1 MESKAVKIFRVRGEY
16 RMSEDD
22 NFKTAKNFAL
32 ESAEKNLDAEVKNF
46 LRENFNN
53 LDDDDVL
60 DISAKFLKKNEP
72 RFTRES
78 LPNDEMICYADTEAQ
93 INLIDLDN
101 FKKNFAV
108 FKLEKKVEALQNNLI
123 LLQNYLPEI
132 VVRTEKISLNPRD
145 DLEYYKR
152 GKIYFNLGNYEQ
164 AIWDYNQAI
173 KLNPHVIN
181 YYYSRGVCYK
191 KFGKNAE
198 AEKDFAKAKEL
209 RANG

>member
-1 MESKAVKIFRVRGEY
+1 
-16 RMSEDD
+16 MSEDD

-132 VVRTEKISLNPRD
+132 VVRTENFFKSSRRLGILQAR
-145 DLEYYKR
+145 K
-152 GKIYFNLGNYEQ
+152 NLFQ
-164 AIWDYNQAI
+164 
-173 KLNPHVIN
+173 
-181 YYYSRGVCYK
+181 
-191 KFGKNAE
+191 FGK
-198 AEKDFAKAKEL
+198 L
-209 RANG
+209 